1 MYQIGTY
8 LVKTG
13 HGVCRIDGIQS
24 MAISHSHET
33 ALYYRMTPLEE
44 QRTTL
49 YVPAEGAQEELRA
62 VLTSDQAWQLIR
74 SLPSLQALSG
84 ANDKERGLIYKQ
96 ALKDRDPELLASM
109 VKDLYDRRRQRQ
121 AQGKRISAS
130 DERMFKQSEGLL
142 FSELAFALGR
152 KKEDIPALISELLQ
166 AGSALA

>member
-1 MYQIGTY
+1 
-8 LVKTG
+8 
-13 HGVCRIDGIQS
+13 
-24 MAISHSHET
+24 
-33 ALYYRMTPLEE
+33 
-44 QRTTL
+44 
-49 YVPAEGAQEELRA
+49 
-62 VLTSDQAWQLIR
+62 
-74 SLPSLQALSG
+74 
-84 ANDKERGLIYKQ
+84 
-96 ALKDRDPELLASM
+96 M

>member
-24 MAISHSHET
+24 MAIPHSHET

-62 VLTSDQAWQLIR
+62 VLTS
-74 SLPSLQALSG
+74 LQALSG
-84 ANDKERGLIYKQ
+84 ANDKARGLIYKQ